1 MTQGILFQEEMCGPA
16 VLNKVEE
23 AIAAGSS
30 SATLI
35 EWSGFPVG
43 AIEQAISG
51 FISRGWAW
59 DGSALQRNGWIAWF
73 RSQGVLAPP
82 IIQWRPIKRS

>member
-1 MTQGILFQEEMCGPA
+1 M
-16 VLNKVEE
+16 
-23 AIAAGSS
+23 
-30 SATLI
+30 LI
-35 EWSGFPVG
+35 EWSGFPVD

-59 DGSALQRNGWIAWF
+59 NGSDLQRNGWIAWL
-73 RSQGVLAPP
+73 RSQGVLSPP